1 VFDLRASGSDFTG
14 TYLSETFCPY
24 RVAVYPSSSMHSDFE
39 TKSALMTTIGIASIF
54 VFTIMVFALYDFLV
68 ERRQKF
74 LAEQAHKSTAIVSSL
89 FPKIVRDRL
98 FDDNDRNGNAKRGLQ
113 NFLSHPPKLDQEDG
127 MSNDR
132 PIADLFKNATVMF
145 GDIAGF
151 TAWSSTR
158 QPTEVFILLE
168 TLYSAFDR
176 IATQMGVFKVETIGD
191 CYVAVTGLPN
201 VQADHHMRMVR
212 FARRCLDEMIVVTKE
227 LEVTLGPDTS
237 NLGFRVGLHS
247 GAVTAGVLRGQKAR
261 FQIFGDTV
269 NMAARMESTGIRNRI
284 QISQSTAE
292 LLEQDGRDHWFH
304 KRDDIVQA
312 KGKGQV
318 QTYWIR
324 TKSSSAGKME
334 DTLESKE
341 THMSNTNPR
350 ASSHHRG
357 NNSVPKRRNNQTL
370 IDWQVALL
378 SRLIKQIV
386 AHRGRQT
393 TQLLSNL
400 VTKEVLPRELI
411 AEKISMPEF
420 SHEKSKRCLEA
431 TSVELPEVVLQQLK
445 DLVTAIA
452 LLYNDNSFHNFN
464 HACHVTM
471 TANKLLSRVVVPI
484 EQNTDEIMKEAHD
497 FSYGLT
503 SDPLTQFAIV
513 FSALIHDLEHPGV
526 TNGQLVEEENRLATL
541 YHGESVA
548 EQHSIDLT
556 LELLAGS
563 DYKDL
568 VSCICA
574 NEEEFARFRQLVINC
589 VLATDV

>member
-1 VFDLRASGSDFTG
+1 
-14 TYLSETFCPY
+14 
-24 RVAVYPSSSMHSDFE
+24 
-39 TKSALMTTIGIASIF
+39 
-54 VFTIMVFALYDFLV
+54 
-68 ERRQKF
+68 
-74 LAEQAHKSTAIVSSL
+74 
-89 FPKIVRDRL
+89 
-98 FDDNDRNGNAKRGLQ
+98 
-113 NFLSHPPKLDQEDG
+113 
-127 MSNDR
+127 
-132 PIADLFKNATVMF
+132 
-145 GDIAGF
+145 
-151 TAWSSTR
+151 
-158 QPTEVFILLE
+158 
-168 TLYSAFDR
+168 
-176 IATQMGVFKVETIGD
+176 
-191 CYVAVTGLPN
+191 
-201 VQADHHMRMVR
+201 
-212 FARRCLDEMIVVTKE
+212 
-227 LEVTLGPDTS
+227 
-237 NLGFRVGLHS
+237 
-247 GAVTAGVLRGQKAR
+247 
-261 FQIFGDTV
+261 
-269 NMAARMESTGIRNRI
+269 MESTGIRNRI

-589 VLATDV
+589 VLATDVFDKELLAMRNSRWEKAFSTGNKHGDTFDFKATIVIEHLIQAADVGHTMQHWHVYQKWNEKLFAEMCESHKAGRGPVKAPAETWYQGELWFFDNYIIPLARKLKDCGVFGVNSDECLMYALENRKEWESKGHQVVAELMEKYCNGN